1 MVRENI
7 KKHDQLSFEAKLEFP
22 AKRKSHKTN
31 DFIVNMFIFL
41 PYGLDVNKHNF
52 TKEDFFESLKTNI
65 RLTTPFY
72 KLEQLKEENAAPY
85 LQLKK
90 SIEAF
95 VSSPGDKTKMEY
107 EKQIKRFCSI
117 FKAAL
122 RYDANKILKKTEE
135 KNRQQQTED
144 FKNNI
149 EKTRLQ
155 FKGLKQ
161 LLPTG
166 KKEQTTLN
174 IFEYADEYQSLLIER
189 HAAYILKPLLKTA
202 KENNSLV
209 NTLNEIVLGEMD
221 YRRKKGYP
229 SVAIKHQDNVD
240 ILHRAA
246 RLKKF
251 IESNLYLNTDTKKE
265 GVFVEQ
271 ILFSIAAGIAMVFA
285 TGVAFASQMIYG
297 NLSLPFFI
305 ALVVGYMFKDRIKEL
320 VRVYF
325 SEKHQKVIYDFKT
338 KIYYQNNKKIGD
350 LKESFHFELH
360 SHLPQEVLQARNNMR
375 VTEITEESMGEKIIH
390 YRTKVKIRNRI
401 KNTNDFSGVTQIL
414 RFNISDF
421 TRKMDDPE
429 KEVLLRTKNGFK
441 RIFADRVYHINVIL
455 TYSDVNGQIIK
466 PYKIYA
472 NRKGIRKIV
481 KIRDYSLI
489 KS

>member
-1 MVRENI
+1 
-7 KKHDQLSFEAKLEFP
+7 LSFEAKLEFP
-22 AKRKSHKTN
+22 AKRKSGKTN

-41 PYGLDVNKHNF
+41 PYGLDINKHNF

-72 KLEQLKEENAAPY
+72 KLEQLKEGNAVPF

-90 SIEAF
+90 SIEVF
-95 VSSPGDKTKMEY
+95 TSSSTDKTKMEY

-122 RYDANKILKKTEE
+122 RYDANKILKNPKEE
-135 KNRQQQTED
+135 KRQQQ
-144 FKNNI
+144 I
-149 EKTRLQ
+149 ERFENSIEEIRHQ

-161 LLPTG
+161 LLSSG
-166 KKEQTTLN
+166 KTEKSTIN

-189 HAAYILKPLLKTA
+189 HAAYLLKPLSKKA
-202 KENNSLV
+202 KENSPEIKSL
-209 NTLNEIVLGEMD
+209 NKIVLKEMD
-221 YRRKKGYP
+221 YRRQMAYP
-229 SVAIKHQDNVD
+229 SVAIKHQDNVN
-240 ILHRAA
+240 ILHRTA

-285 TGVAFASQMIYG
+285 TGVAFASQIIYG

-338 KIYYQNNKKIGD
+338 KIYYNNKKKIGN

-360 SHLPQEVLQARNNMR
+360 SHLPKEVLDARNKMR
-375 VTEITEESMGEKIIH
+375 VTEITEESLGEKIIH
-390 YRTKVKIRNRI
+390 YRTKVKIRNKI
-401 KNTNDFSGVTQIL
+401 KNANDFSGVTQIL

-421 TRKMDDPE
+421 TKKMDDPE

-441 RIFADRVYHINVIL
+441 RIFSDRVYHINLIL
-455 TYSDVNGQIIK
+455 TYSDVNGQVIK